1 MANRMYTLGKKAF
14 LDGGINMGSDT
25 IKICLVDSAVYT
37 PNTATDQFLSTVTAG
52 GAVIATATLGSKT
65 TTGAVFDAAD
75 ATFTAVSGAVSE
87 YLVIYKDTGAAGT
100 SPLIA
105 LFDTASGLP
114 VTPNSG
120 DIVIVFNASGI
131 FAL

>member
-25 IKICLVDSAVYT
+25 IKVVLCTAAYT
-37 PNTATDQFLSTVTAG
+37 PNTSTDQFFSSVSGVL
-52 GAVIATATLGSKT
+52 ATQTLGSKT

-75 ATFTAVSGAVSE
+75 TTFPAVSGSAGTQ
-87 YLVIYKDTGAAGT
+87 LVIYKDTGVAGT

-120 DIVIVFNASGI
+120 DIGITWNASGI